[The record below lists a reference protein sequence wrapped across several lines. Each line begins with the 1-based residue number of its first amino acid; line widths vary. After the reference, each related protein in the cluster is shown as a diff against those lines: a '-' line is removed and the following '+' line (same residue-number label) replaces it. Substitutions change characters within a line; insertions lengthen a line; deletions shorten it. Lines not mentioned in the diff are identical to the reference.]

1 MARDNAVGATSLS
14 GAESGRRTI
23 VRKCEQSRAA
33 IGPLLQYDFSG
44 ISVQANYTFDVMDD
58 NYRNLDGSRMQI
70 NQFWLKTVI
79 PLWSAPKLET
89 SLK

>member
-1 MARDNAVGATSLS
+1 MV
-14 GAESGRRTI
+14 
-23 VRKCEQSRAA
+23 
-33 IGPLLQYDFSG
+33 QYDFSG
-44 ISVQANYTFDVMDD
+44 ISVQADYTFDVMDD

>member
-1 MARDNAVGATSLS
+1 M
-14 GAESGRRTI
+14 
-23 VRKCEQSRAA
+23 RKCEQSRAA

-44 ISVQANYTFDVMDD
+44 ISVQANYTFDVADD
-58 NYRNLDGSRMQI
+58 NYRNIDGSKMQI